1 MKKLV
6 ECIIIAITLMCVS
19 CSTDSFEK
27 ISFTN
32 ENVLVSNNKFICYK
46 GEKATRSDH
55 PDDVIIVVHEIPGY
69 EIHSS
74 ENEDSNKDEFQTKS
88 VFIKNGTP
96 IFEMYSNVEER
107 EDGWVVRYKCV
118 NGDEDIEFLPRV
130 LTRTSWGERTTS
142 CLSDAYSG
150 HGWASVWVVIQ
161 SGFIPQTAVALAAVC
176 AIKNY

>member
-32 ENVLVSNNKFICYK
+32 ENVLVSNNKFICFK
-46 GEKATRSDH
+46 GDKATRSDH

-88 VFIKNGTP
+88 VFIKMAP
-96 IFEMYSNVEER
+96 LYL
-107 EDGWVVRYKCV
+107 KCTQMSK
-118 NGDEDIEFLPRV
+118 N
-130 LTRTSWGERTTS
+130 ERTV
-142 CLSDAYSG
+142 G
-150 HGWASVWVVIQ
+150 SVDTNVLMAMKI
-161 SGFIPQTAVALAAVC
+161 
-176 AIKNY
+176 